1 MNIFDFEYFLMISL
15 HGYDINERTMELR
28 IKNCEEGNEGVIVVE
43 KWLVP
48 TRGRGMASRKNADSP
63 FRHRMT
69 FVYLSSGIIIR
80 LSPP

>member
-1 MNIFDFEYFLMISL
+1 MSRKL
-15 HGYDINERTMELR
+15 TMELR
-28 IKNCEEGNEGVIVVE
+28 IKNWEGEE
-43 KWLVP
+43 
-48 TRGRGMASRKNADSP
+48 RGRDRARKVARSKEGEGMASVSRKSADSP

>member
-1 MNIFDFEYFLMISL
+1 MRLAIAIPRDEEDARF
-15 HGYDINERTMELR
+15 NENL
-28 IKNCEEGNEGVIVVE
+28 VAE
-43 KWLVP
+43 KGWHPLVP
-48 TRGRGMASRKNADSP
+48 RETQTP